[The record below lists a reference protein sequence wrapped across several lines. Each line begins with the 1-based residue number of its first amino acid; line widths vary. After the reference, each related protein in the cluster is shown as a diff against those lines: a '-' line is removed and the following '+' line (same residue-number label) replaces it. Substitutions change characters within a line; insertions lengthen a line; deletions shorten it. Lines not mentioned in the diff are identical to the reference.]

1 MNHRHCKPVIPYLLV
16 FLLALA
22 AGAGPL
28 SAGDACRPA
37 ADRPGAAG
45 PENGN
50 LGGTS
55 WQLVRIMSMD
65 DTEHAP
71 DDALLYTL
79 AFSADGTMTLRAD
92 CNRASGSWTSE
103 SPGLLQ
109 FGTIAA
115 TRAMCPPGSL
125 HDIFLAQFEWVR
137 SYVVENGHLFLATMA
152 DGSIIEFEPQAALP
166 PAATVLD
173 VEIQTEDAREMQ
185 AAILEALFERY
196 KADNGISAGKEEIET
211 FDERLDHVAKKD
223 RAERE
228 ARLADIERQLK
239 SADLP
244 PDDRE
249 ALENERR
256 QTSDLLESLET
267 GEDMTAEEAAE
278 VAVMRREMARAIIEQ
293 WKLNRTLY
301 QQYGG
306 RIIYQQ
312 LGPEPL
318 DAYRRFLE
326 ERQKEG
332 AFTIRDKE
340 LAAGFWRYFTDD
352 SIHSFYE
359 PGSEDEAK
367 AFAVPPWVEPL
378 SDAPGE

>member
-1 MNHRHCKPVIPYLLV
+1 MNHRHCKPVIPLLFL
-16 FLLALA
+16 FLLALTV
-22 AGAGPL
+22 GVGLL
-28 SAGDACRPA
+28 SAGDASHPA

-45 PENGN
+45 PATVD

-65 DTEHAP
+65 DTVHAP

-92 CNRASGSWTSE
+92 CNRGSGSWTSE
-103 SPGLLQ
+103 SPGQLQ
-109 FGTIAA
+109 FGAIAA
-115 TRAMCPPGSL
+115 TRAMCPPRSL

-152 DGSIIEFEPQAALP
+152 DGSIIEFEPQAAP
-166 PAATVLD
+166 APAATVLD
-173 VEIQTEDAREMQ
+173 EQIHAEDAREMQ
-185 AAILEALFERY
+185 AAILDALFERY
-196 KADNGISAGKEEIET
+196 KADSGIVAGKEEIET
-211 FDERLDHVAKKD
+211 FVERLDRVAKKD

-256 QTSDLLESLET
+256 QTSELLESLET
-267 GEDMTAEEAAE
+267 GEDWTAEEVAE
-278 VAVMRREMARAIIEQ
+278 IYAMRQEMARAIIEQ
-293 WKLNRTLY
+293 WKLNRSLY

-332 AFTIRDKE
+332 AFTIHDNE
-340 LAAGFWRYFTDD
+340 LATGFWRYFTDD
-352 SIHSFYE
+352 SIHSFYN

-378 SDAPGE
+378 SDSPGE